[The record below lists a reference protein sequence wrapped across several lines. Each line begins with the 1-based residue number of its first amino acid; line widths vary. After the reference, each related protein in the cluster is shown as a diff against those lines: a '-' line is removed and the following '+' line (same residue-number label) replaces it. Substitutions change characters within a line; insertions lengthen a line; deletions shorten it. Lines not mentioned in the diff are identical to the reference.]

1 VGREARVKQAKMP
14 TICYL
19 CGKEITDKKAG
30 DLDHVPPQ
38 RIFAKSIRKEQP
50 LQLSTVRVHKK
61 CNQDYKPDEE
71 YFFTALIGEAHSPAG
86 HEAWKDLK
94 ETFKDPAHQGLLKQ
108 VLSEFGTI
116 ELSVGKIAR
125 FPQWTRLQ
133 RVSWKIVRGLYFIE
147 TGKVLPEQTPH
158 LVDIYPPN
166 RAPEL
171 PDYFQVVRDTES
183 KAKYGAVFD
192 YKSFAYG
199 NENIKL
205 RISALLL
212 WDQIIILVPFHDP
225 MTCECEQCVK
235 LKGAA

>member
-1 VGREARVKQAKMP
+1 MGREARAKHAKMP

-19 CGKEITDKKAG
+19 CGKEITDKKEG

-116 ELSVGKIAR
+116 ELSGGKITR
-125 FPQWTRLQ
+125 FP
-133 RVSWKIVRGLYFIE
+133 
-147 TGKVLPEQTPH
+147 
-158 LVDIYPPN
+158 
-166 RAPEL
+166 
-171 PDYFQVVRDTES
+171 
-183 KAKYGAVFD
+183 
-192 YKSFAYG
+192 
-199 NENIKL
+199 
-205 RISALLL
+205 
-212 WDQIIILVPFHDP
+212 
-225 MTCECEQCVK
+225 
-235 LKGAA
+235 